1 MELVTFNP
9 TLAEWYYE
17 TFPTVTPPAIFREGW
32 TDGGCTVHLNLGDG
46 ASEISVFFN
55 APPGVRALTV
65 RFRAEYIPE
74 ATGNFFPPWN
84 RVSPRVSVGVSR
96 INSWQT
102 FRMFNDDYRFQ
113 NDADYAPDPPGARD
127 VQLDIDVSKIVV
139 RINGVA
145 TLEIVPDGSTIE
157 VDDYVKAI
165 SVTFPA
171 GNHTY
176 KVDPPYGQS
185 ATSFGV
191 SNFVISPMGVPAAFW
206 TSFVGTREAT

>member
-9 TLAEWYYE
+9 TLAEFE
-17 TFPTVTPPAIFREGW
+17 SADGSTVTPPPILRGGW
-32 TDGGCTVHLNLGDG
+32 AVGGYNVGLNLGDG
-46 ASEISVFFN
+46 ISEVSASFA

-65 RFRAEYIPE
+65 SFTAAYIPE
-74 ATGNFFPPWN
+74 ATGNLYPPWN
-84 RVSPRVSVGVSR
+84 RVPPRISVYVSR
-96 INSWQT
+96 INSSQS
-102 FRMFNDDYRFQ
+102 FNMFNDDYRGQ

-145 TLEIVPDGSTIE
+145 TLEIVPDGSTIG
-157 VDDYVKAI
+157 VDDYVTG
-165 SVTFPA
+165 VFLMFPA
-171 GNHTY
+171 GNHIY
-176 KVDPPYGQS
+176 EVVPPYGMS

-206 TSFVGTREAT
+206 TSFVGTRETL

>member
-9 TLAEWYYE
+9 TFAEWDIE
-17 TFPTVTPPAIFREGW
+17 NPPTITPAPICRDGW
-32 TDGGCTVHLNLGDG
+32 AYGGCVVGLNLGDG
-46 ASEISVFFN
+46 IGEVSASFA

-65 RFRAEYIPE
+65 SFTAAYIPE
-74 ATGNFFPPWN
+74 ATSNLYPWN
-84 RVSPRVSVGVSR
+84 RVSPRILVNVSR
-96 INSWQT
+96 INSSQS
-102 FRMFNDDYRFQ
+102 FKMFNDDYRSQ

-157 VDDYVKAI
+157 VDDYVTGIDLA
-165 SVTFPA
+165 FPA
-171 GNHTY
+171 GDHIY
-176 KVDPPYGQS
+176 GVVPPYGQS

>member
-9 TLAEWYYE
+9 TLAEFSSEYGS
-17 TFPTVTPPAIFREGW
+17 TITPAPICRDGW
-32 TDGGCTVHLNLGDG
+32 AYGGGGVGLNLSDSIGHVT
-46 ASEISVFFN
+46 ANFL

-65 RFRAEYIPE
+65 SFAAAYMPE
-74 ATGNFFPPWN
+74 AESNLHPMTWLDSMI
-84 RVSPRVSVGVSR
+84 RVYVSR
-96 INSWQT
+96 INSSQSFT
-102 FRMFNDDYRFQ
+102 MFDTGWGGGGYN
-113 NDADYAPDPPGARD
+113 PDPPQGVRD

-157 VDDYVKAI
+157 VDDYVTGI
-165 SVTFPA
+165 SLMFPA
-171 GNHTY
+171 GDHIY
-176 KVDPPYGQS
+176 EVDPPYDMS

-191 SNFVISPMGVPAAFW
+191 SNFVISPMGIPAAFW

>member
-9 TLAEWYYE
+9 TFAKTESSSGS
-17 TFPTVTPPAIFREGW
+17 TFTPPPILRGGW
-32 TDGGCTVHLNLGDG
+32 TYGGCAVGLNLGDG
-46 ASEISVFFN
+46 SSELSASFD

-65 RFRAEYIPE
+65 SFTAAYIPE
-74 ATGNFFPPWN
+74 ATGNLYPPWN
-84 RVSPRVSVGVSR
+84 RVSPRILVYVLR
-96 INSWQT
+96 INSSQS
-102 FRMFNDDYRFQ
+102 FNMFNDDYRDQ

-157 VDDYVKAI
+157 VDDYVKAV
-165 SVTFPA
+165 SVAFPA
-171 GNHTY
+171 GDHTY
-176 KVDPPYGQS
+176 EVVPPYEQS

-206 TSFVGTREAT
+206 TSFVGTREAL